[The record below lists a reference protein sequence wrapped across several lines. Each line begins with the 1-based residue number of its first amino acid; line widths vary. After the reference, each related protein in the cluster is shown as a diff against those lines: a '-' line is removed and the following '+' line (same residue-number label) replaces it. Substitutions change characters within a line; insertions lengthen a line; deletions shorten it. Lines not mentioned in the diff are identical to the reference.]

1 MAANGVEV
9 TLVLPRVLSDVL
21 GVGRMRLRAS
31 TLAEALEEAYRRH
44 PALRFHLCEDS
55 GAFREH
61 VLCFHNETSTRELG
75 TLAVRLRDGDEI
87 TILQALSGG

>member
-1 MAANGVEV
+1 MAAVGADV
-9 TLVLPRVLSDVL
+9 TLVLPRVLADVL
-21 GVGRMRLRAS
+21 GFGKMRLRAA
-31 TLAEALEEAYRRH
+31 TLTEALEAAYARH

-61 VLCFHNETSTRELG
+61 VLCFVNETSTRELG